1 MEVESSPFGR
11 LPCFKRKKGTIHAE
25 FPNHKK
31 SFTDNVNRFLA
42 GEMNTF
48 YNEDDEGD
56 DEGGDDVLTQ
66 EKIEEMVQTRLENY
80 HKKMMQELK
89 NFHSDMVEKLE
100 VTLRHLIFQNGQF

>member
-1 MEVESSPFGR
+1 MKFIMEVESSLFSK
-11 LPCFKRKKGTIHAE
+11 LPCFKRKEDTTHTE
-25 FPNHKK
+25 YPNHKK
-31 SFTDNVNRFLA
+31 SWADKLNRLLA

-56 DEGGDDVLTQ
+56 DEDGDDVLTQ

-89 NFHSDMVEKLE
+89 DFCSVKKLGE
-100 VTLRHLIFQNGQF
+100 MDN

>member
-1 MEVESSPFGR
+1 MKFIMEVESSLFSK
-11 LPCFKRKKGTIHAE
+11 LPCFKRKQGTTHTE
-25 FPNHKK
+25 YPNHKK
-31 SFTDNVNRFLA
+31 SWADKLNRLLA

-56 DEGGDDVLTQ
+56 DEDGDDVLTQ

-89 NFHSDMVEKLE
+89 DFHSDMVEKLGE
-100 VTLRHLIFQNGQF
+100 MVN

>member
-11 LPCFKRKKGTIHAE
+11 LPCFKRKEDTIHTE
-25 FPNHKK
+25 YPNHKK

-56 DEGGDDVLTQ
+56 DEDGDDVLTQ

-89 NFHSDMVEKLE
+89 DFHSDMVEKLE
-100 VTLRHLIFQNGQF
+100 VILRHLIFQNGQF

>member
-1 MEVESSPFGR
+1 MEVETSPFGR
-11 LPCFKRKKGTIHAE
+11 LPCFKRKEDTILTE
-25 FPNHKK
+25 YPNYKK

-42 GEMNTF
+42 GETTTF
-48 YNEDDEGD
+48 YDDDEVD

-89 NFHSDMVEKLE
+89 DFHSDMVEKLGE
-100 VTLRHLIFQNGQF
+100 MQGSS